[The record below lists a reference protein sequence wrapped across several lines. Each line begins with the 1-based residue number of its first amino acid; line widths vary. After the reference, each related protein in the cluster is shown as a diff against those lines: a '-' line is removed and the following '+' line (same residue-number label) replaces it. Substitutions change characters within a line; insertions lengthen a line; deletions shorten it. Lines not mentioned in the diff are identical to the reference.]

1 MWAGEA
7 IHTYFQGVFCAK
19 MTNTGRSERESASLL
34 LKSYVP
40 RAAQSYMFPMHLF
53 VRQYGKLQLDRESE
67 AGVALRLNLPVEKHA
82 SKVYTKAMFEQFGE
96 AFYKSGAYELQEIDK
111 RKVFLAEH
119 IDAAAREKWCKV
131 AYRVDVAEDMLFVHC
146 ECGMVYC
153 RALKVMLEFKL
164 RKIPVNI

>member
-1 MWAGEA
+1 M
-7 IHTYFQGVFCAK
+7 
-19 MTNTGRSERESASLL
+19 
-34 LKSYVP
+34 
-40 RAAQSYMFPMHLF
+40 
-53 VRQYGKLQLDRESE
+53 
-67 AGVALRLNLPVEKHA
+67 ALRLNLPVEKHA

-96 AFYKSGAYELQEIDK
+96 AFYKSGEYELQEIDK

-131 AYRVDVAEDMLFVHC
+131 AYHVDVAEDMLFFHC
-146 ECGMVYC
+146 ECGMVCC